1 MHDDRNGIRTQE
13 ECAASWIDSQNTT
26 ENKAYVGT
34 ILENRTPDL
43 RSAERE
49 PQHKIT
55 DAQSYNAGGTI
66 VRMSDLTLR
75 DDQLYVL
82 RNVYR
87 QVLSCII
94 GFRKTDRTYHAMS
107 YLEALKKIES
117 EGIETIVL

>member
-1 MHDDRNGIRTQE
+1 
-13 ECAASWIDSQNTT
+13 
-26 ENKAYVGT
+26 
-34 ILENRTPDL
+34 
-43 RSAERE
+43 
-49 PQHKIT
+49 
-55 DAQSYNAGGTI
+55 
-66 VRMSDLTLR
+66 MSDLTLR